1 MYCLRCG
8 YELRNIG
15 SSVQCPECGRAFDA
29 GDPTTFGS
37 RSAGLLRPRTR
48 LQYVWT
54 AFCCLAVLLP
64 LANLSGVFLWD
75 SFPVGFAAIGF
86 CGPVGT
92 LLLFLSFELDLDN
105 ELAIKTILAVA
116 ALVQWVPLWV
126 LGMRSLSPRRRPR
139 RRTFL
144 LILLAFLL
152 VCIASAYA
160 YGLFRLWAISFVYG
174 LH

>member
-75 SFPVGFAAIGF
+75 SLPGGLATIGF

-92 LLLFLSFELDLDN
+92 LLLFVTLLTFELDN

-152 VCIASAYA
+152 VCIASAY
-160 YGLFRLWAISFVYG
+160 GLFRLLDAGFG
-174 LH
+174 G